1 MNPKYRVLIFDESA
15 FIRQYL
21 SEIFNGSGELEVVAA
36 TGDPVR
42 ARELI
47 KNRDYDVITLDMAMK
62 DGQAIINELRQGSLT
77 PVVLI
82 NSPTQNTE
90 ALTKAFLS
98 NVVDFVT
105 KPSFGFKEGMKK
117 LDEEI
122 IIKVTA
128 AAKVKLAPKT
138 RTIEHHRPKTAED
151 IAQTGK
157 ANPGKLIVIGAST
170 GGTVALTQIFRELD
184 FNLPGMLIIQHMP
197 AQFTGAFAQSL
208 DKTGPMIVREARDGD
223 IIAPGMAM
231 ITPGGKSLTV
241 HRLSG
246 GLTVVIRNAD
256 KEARYSPSID
266 TTMQSV
272 AAEAGSNAMGI
283 ILTGMGDDGA
293 RGLRA
298 MYDHGAY
305 TIAQDE
311 RTSLIYGMPKKAV
324 EYGGVNKVLSLD
336 ELAGEMK
343 RWAVNGGKNES
354 ANR

>member
-1 MNPKYRVLIFDESA
+1 MNSKYRVLIFDESA

-21 SEIFNGSGELEVVAA
+21 SGIFNNSGELEVVAA
-36 TGDPVR
+36 TGDPAR

-62 DGQAIINELRQGSLT
+62 DGQAIIHELRQGSLK

-90 ALTKAFLS
+90 TLTKAFLS
-98 NVVDFVT
+98 NVVDFIT
-105 KPSFGFKEGMKK
+105 KPPFGFKEGMKK

-138 RTIEHHRPKTAED
+138 KTIEHHRPKTAED
-151 IAQTGK
+151 IARAGK
-157 ANPGKLIVIGAST
+157 ANSEKLIVIGAST

-184 FNLPGMLIIQHMP
+184 FNLPGMIIIQHMP
-197 AQFTGAFAQSL
+197 AQFTGAFAHSL
-208 DKTGPMIVREARDGD
+208 DETGQMIVKEARDGD
-223 IIAPGMAM
+223 IITPGMAM
-231 ITPGGKSLTV
+231 IVPGGKSLTIR
-241 HRLSG
+241 RLSG
-246 GLTVVIRNAD
+246 GLTVAIRTAE
-256 KEARYSPSID
+256 KEAVYSPSID
-266 TTMQSV
+266 TTMHS
-272 AAEAGSNAMGI
+272 AAIEAGPNAMGI

-298 MYDHGAY
+298 MYDQGAY

-324 EYGGVNKVLSLD
+324 EYGGVNKVLPLD

-343 RWAVNGGKNES
+343 RWGMNGGKNES